1 MAESIVYPPQTIEM
15 NWDYIAFTFKGKH
28 SYKDFG
34 IVRVSDGDRYTQNLT
49 PNLSDKTAEADG
61 SDGMYFLGTQHRQK
75 EFQISFAFDRLT
87 EAKLRGL
94 KQWLGSK
101 EPGDLWFAEEPYKV
115 YTAKVTGTP
124 SIKYIPFDDYDEQG
138 NIIRVYKGEGN
149 VTFTAYWPYAHT
161 PDLVFSN
168 VFSVPGATYVSFSLE
183 AQKLKGGCLW
193 IIDENKGAVHGN
205 VEIRYQGKRISGCD
219 NSGPEGPGYF
229 QLLNLEESEL
239 RLFDELIVY
248 LYGID
253 DKQLRIY
260 CGTEDGLDYNQPIL
274 LESADGKNDY
284 AYIGFSG
291 RNDFLLASGITTHTD
306 GANPG
311 DLPAPFVLS
320 RSGITDPNTI
330 FTITDKVYIKT
341 LTTVYDLKWDSKTGI
356 VSGLSPVP
364 AEESI
369 RIPVPVEGNAVGGIP
384 VGGCQ
389 PKLNGATL
397 TYHYWYY

>member
-1 MAESIVYPPQTIEM
+1 MAENIVYPPQATEM
-15 NWDYIAFTFKGKH
+15 DWDYIAFTFKGKH
-28 SYKDFG
+28 SYEDFG

-124 SIKYIPFDDYDEQG
+124 SIKYILFDDYDEQG

-161 PDLVFSN
+161 PDFVESN
-168 VFSVPGATYVSFSLE
+168 MFYCPTNANYVTINIPKQQIQTNWLWVIRESGDYVHNYLHGYLDDVEQFNASNDSGSVNDDGFFYLSNKGSYINKLIFDYSLT
-183 AQKLKGGCLW
+183 KGGLSFYFG
-193 IIDENKGAVHGN
+193 DKERYDPNK
-205 VEIRYQGKRISGCD
+205 
-219 NSGPEGPGYF
+219 P
-229 QLLNLEESEL
+229 LL
-239 RLFDELIVY
+239 VY
-248 LYGID
+248 SD
-253 DKQLRIY
+253 
-260 CGTEDGLDYNQPIL
+260 
-274 LESADGKNDY
+274 
-284 AYIGFSG
+284 G
-291 RNDFLLASGITTHTD
+291 RNAGTYSPFTNSQEFIPASGLTNEPTCQ
-306 GANPG
+306 GENPG
-311 DLPAPFVLS
+311 DLPAPFILS
-320 RSGITDPNTI
+320 KSGTTNANTT

-341 LTTVYDLKWDSKTGI
+341 LTTVYDLKWDSKMGI
-356 VSGLSPVP
+356 VSGLSSAS
-364 AEESI
+364 AEEST
-369 RIPVPVEGNAVGGIP
+369 RAPVPVEGNTVGGIP

-389 PKLNGATL
+389 PEINGATL
-397 TYHYWYY
+397 TYRYWYY

>member
-1 MAESIVYPPQTIEM
+1 MAENIVYPPQATEID
-15 NWDYIAFTFKGKH
+15 WDYIAFTFKGKH

-34 IVRVSDGDRYTQNLT
+34 IIRVSDGDRYTQNLT
-49 PNLSDKTAEADG
+49 PNLSDKTAEANG
-61 SDGMYFLGTQHRQK
+61 SDGMYFLGTQYKQK

-161 PDLVFSN
+161 PDFVLSN
-168 VFSVPGATYVSFSLE
+168 VFSVPKATEMSFSLE
-183 AQKLKGGCLW
+183 PQRLKGAYVW
-193 IIDENKGAVHGN
+193 IIDENRQP
-205 VEIRYQGKRISGCD
+205 VEGIIKIRYQGEEVGSSD
-219 NSGPEGPGYF
+219 NSGGVEAPDYF
-229 QLLNLEESEL
+229 LLGSEQHEL
-239 RLFDELIVY
+239 PLFDELIVY
-248 LYGID
+248 LYFSGID
-253 DKQLRIY
+253 NKLRIY
-260 CGTEDGLDYNQPIL
+260 VTITDSLDYDQPL
-274 LESADGKNDY
+274 LLPVDGKNDY
-284 AYIGFSG
+284 AYNGFSE
-291 RNDFLLASGITTHTD
+291 RNEFLSASGITTHVS

-311 DLPAPFVLS
+311 DLPAPFILS
-320 RSGITDPNTI
+320 KSGTTNANTT
-330 FTITDKVYIKT
+330 FTITDKLYIKT

-356 VSGLSPVP
+356 VSGLSSAS
-364 AEESI
+364 AEEST
-369 RIPVPVEGNAVGGIP
+369 RAPVPVEGNTVGGIP

-389 PKLNGATL
+389 PEINGATL